1 MTENQNPM
9 PKPELKNV
17 PPPQDVGGGGDGAF
31 FAPAL
36 RTDAEQFPVL
46 KAFQTYIEEERERA
60 RRRVV
65 IVSASAIA
73 AIVVIVV
80 VFLVIGSIVV
90 GNLMSRNDQLLAA
103 VISSAA
109 QGTAQTV
116 QTPVQEPAASTE
128 PSPEVAAL
136 NAKIAELEK
145 SNSALSKQMEGLQS
159 LPDQLAGRMDA
170 AFSNAMTLAAG
181 NAGRPADDP
190 APAAV
195 PTVRVSQT
203 KKPEASA
210 ATEVA
215 EPTATGEAAVDAAEV
230 AQGSIGG
237 AAPAVAPV
245 TAPEPGVE
253 VVKVPPMANATPMIE
268 GYRGESV
275 MLTTDSG
282 VRIPWRI
289 AVEK

>member
-17 PPPQDVGGGGDGAF
+17 PPPQDLGGGGDGAF

-109 QGTAQTV
+109 PGAAQAV
-116 QTPVQEPAASTE
+116 QTPAQKPAASAK

-136 NAKIAELEK
+136 NAKICR
-145 SNSALSKQMEGLQS
+145 SRWRGYSRYRTNWRDGWTRRF
-159 LPDQLAGRMDA
+159 RM
-170 AFSNAMTLAAG
+170 
-181 NAGRPADDP
+181 R
-190 APAAV
+190 
-195 PTVRVSQT
+195 
-203 KKPEASA
+203 
-210 ATEVA
+210 
-215 EPTATGEAAVDAAEV
+215 
-230 AQGSIGG
+230 
-237 AAPAVAPV
+237 
-245 TAPEPGVE
+245 
-253 VVKVPPMANATPMIE
+253 
-268 GYRGESV
+268 
-275 MLTTDSG
+275 
-282 VRIPWRI
+282 
-289 AVEK
+289 